1 MDQARPRALLDG
13 EPIPD
18 ERLEADPLAELTI
31 AEAAA
36 GEADAD
42 EEADGEVGLVSPSH
56 PFAVLGDPDITPE
69 ERLADEA
76 VDDEPEP
83 DRSQGIHVE
92 RDDRPR

>member
-13 EPIPD
+13 KPIPD

-42 EEADGEVGLVSPSH
+42 EEAD
-56 PFAVLGDPDITPE
+56 
-69 ERLADEA
+69 
-76 VDDEPEP
+76 DEPEP
-83 DRSQGIHVE
+83 DRSQDIHVE

>member
-1 MDQARPRALLDG
+1 MDQARARALLDG

-18 ERLEADPLAELTI
+18 
-31 AEAAA
+31 
-36 GEADAD
+36 
-42 EEADGEVGLVSPSH
+42 
-56 PFAVLGDPDITPE
+56 